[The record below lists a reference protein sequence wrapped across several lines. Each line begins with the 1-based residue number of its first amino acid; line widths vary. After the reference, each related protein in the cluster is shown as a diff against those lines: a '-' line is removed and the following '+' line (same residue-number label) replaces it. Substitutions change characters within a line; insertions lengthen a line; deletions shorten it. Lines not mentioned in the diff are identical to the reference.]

1 MLVKN
6 TIVIKSNINGLN
18 INLANIG
25 ASLKYT
31 VDTSI
36 NDNAQHKSVI
46 NNFKQNIII
55 LYIMFSMF
63 LHHVLDRCTVYN

>member
-55 LYIMFSMF
+55 LYIIN
-63 LHHVLDRCTVYN
+63 L